1 MTRDLLSIG
10 LAQFGSVAGDFEA
23 NLARHLVVI
32 ESAASAGVTLLV
44 FPELSLI
51 GYEPALVVEYVQ

>member
-32 ESAASAGVTLLV
+32 ESAASA
-44 FPELSLI
+44 
-51 GYEPALVVEYVQ
+51 